1 MTTDIRKSL
10 AELLTGKADWREV
23 KASEHPEDDRN
34 LESAKRLRELADYV
48 LSLSPDDARLSE
60 FVDPWMLFSSKVSH
74 VAGRVGFDNLDD
86 NLDAALARIA
96 AATIRPAVDDM
107 TALGTREWLDIAE
120 DPDRPMTGLEAVGLL
135 YDWLVDREREL
146 VLAGRVEGMSWAHI
160 ALCLD
165 RSKQAVW
172 EKYHDADPSDTA
184 ET

>member
-1 MTTDIRKSL
+1 MTTDIRKPL
-10 AELLTGKADWREV
+10 AELLVRQADWREG
-23 KASEHPEDDRN
+23 KATEHPEDSRN

-48 LSLSPDDARLSE
+48 LNLPPDDARLSE
-60 FVDPWMLFSSKVSH
+60 LVDPWMLFSSAVSH
-74 VAGRVGFDNLDD
+74 TAGRVGFDNLDD
-86 NLDAALARIA
+86 DMDAALARITA
-96 AATIRPAVDDM
+96 AAIKPAIEDM
-107 TALGTREWLDIAE
+107 TALGIREWLDIAE

-135 YDWLVDREREL
+135 NGWLADREQAL
-146 VLAGRVEGMSWAHI
+146 VLAGRVGGMSWGHI